1 MQMKSQNKVINK
13 KKSLAKSWQENKYLY
28 LLCLPGLLY
37 LILFKYLPM
46 KGILIAFQDY
56 NIIEGI
62 SGSKWV
68 GFSHFARFFGG
79 EDFVKVFGNTLKIS
93 LLQLLFGFPA
103 PVLFAILLN
112 ELKDGRYKKCMQT
125 ISYLPHFLSW
135 VVVAGMMTTFLSP
148 SSGMVNAVI
157 QALGGEPIYFMAEK
171 EMFVPMLIISAIWKE
186 IGWGS
191 VVYLAALSG
200 INAEIADA
208 AAIDGASRLQ
218 KIIYI
223 FIPAIFP
230 TIAIMLIM
238 RMGTILDS
246 GFDQIFNL
254 YSPATYDVADVLD
267 TYVYRMGVQGYQYGF
282 STAVGLFKSV
292 VGIIMVLVTNT
303 ISKKL
308 SEGEISI

>member
-1 MQMKSQNKVINK
+1 MKIKQEKTMSIR
-13 KKSLAKSWQENKYLY
+13 KKSFFKSFSENKFLY
-28 LLCLPGLLY
+28 LLCLPGILY
-37 LILFKYLPM
+37 LFLFKYLPIS
-46 KGILIAFQDY
+46 GILMAFQDY
-56 NIIEGI
+56 NIIEGVF
-62 SGSKWV
+62 GSPWV
-68 GFSHFARFFGG
+68 GFKHFARFFGG
-79 EDFVKVFGNTLKIS
+79 DDFGKVFGNTLKIS

-112 ELKDGRYKKCMQT
+112 ELKDGVYKKSMQT

-135 VVVAGMMTTFLSP
+135 VVVAGMMTTILSP
-148 SSGMVNAVI
+148 SSGMVNSVI
-157 QALGGEPIYFMAEK
+157 TFFGGKPIYFMAEK

-208 AAIDGASRLQ
+208 AAIDGASRIQ

-223 FIPAIFP
+223 YIPAIFP
-230 TIAIMLIM
+230 TVAIMLIM
-238 RMGTILDS
+238 RMGGILDS

-254 YSPATYDVADVLD
+254 YTPATYDVADVLD
-267 TYVYRMGVQGYQYGF
+267 TYVYRMGVSSYQYSF

-292 VGIIMVLVTNT
+292 VGIILVLITNK
-303 ISKKL
+303 ISKTL

>member
-1 MQMKSQNKVINK
+1 MKKQNKALSK
-13 KKSLAKSWQENKYLY
+13 KKSFLKSWQENKYLY

-46 KGILIAFQDY
+46 KGMLIAFQDY
-56 NIIEGI
+56 NIVEGI
-62 SGSKWV
+62 LGSKWV
-68 GFSHFARFFGG
+68 GFDHFIRFFSG
-79 EDFVKVFGNTLKIS
+79 EDFGTVFGNTLKIS

-103 PVLFAILLN
+103 PVILAILLN
-112 ELKDGRYKKCMQT
+112 ELRDGKYKKSMQT

-135 VVVAGMMTTFLSP
+135 VVVAGMMTTILSP

-157 QALGGEPIYFMAEK
+157 QAFGGEPIYFMAEK

-200 INAEIADA
+200 INAEISDA

-230 TIAIMLIM
+230 TVAIMLIM
-238 RMGTILDS
+238 RMGGILDS

-254 YSPATYDVADVLD
+254 YTPATYDVADVLD
-267 TYVYRMGVQGYQYGF
+267 TYVYRMGVTSYQYGF

>member
-1 MQMKSQNKVINK
+1 MLH
-13 KKSLAKSWQENKYLY
+13 LAADQRDHAGAAHAALAGVVHRDAGVQQ
-28 LLCLPGLLY
+28 GLQQRLA
-37 LILFKYLPM
+37 LFDL
-46 KGILIAFQDY
+46 D
-56 NIIEGI
+56 
-62 SGSKWV
+62 
-68 GFSHFARFFGG
+68 R
-79 EDFVKVFGNTLKIS
+79 D
-93 LLQLLFGFPA
+93 
-103 PVLFAILLN
+103 
-112 ELKDGRYKKCMQT
+112 
-125 ISYLPHFLSW
+125 
-135 VVVAGMMTTFLSP
+135 AGL
-148 SSGMVNAVI
+148 

>member
-1 MQMKSQNKVINK
+1 MSIKQQNTMYIKR
-13 KKSLAKSWQENKYLY
+13 KSLSKSWSENKFLY
-28 LLCLPGLLY
+28 LLCLPGVVYLL
-37 LILFKYLPM
+37 LFKYLPIG
-46 KGILIAFQDY
+46 GILMAFQDY
-56 NIIEGI
+56 NIVEGVL
-62 SGSKWV
+62 GSPWV
-68 GFSHFARFFGG
+68 GFKHFQRFFGG
-79 EDFVKVFGNTLKIS
+79 EDFGTVFGNTLKIS

-103 PVLFAILLN
+103 PVILAILLN
-112 ELKDGRYKKCMQT
+112 ELKDGMFKKSMQT

-135 VVVAGMMTTFLSP
+135 VVVAGMMTTILSP
-148 SSGMVNAVI
+148 SSGMVNSVI
-157 QALGGEPIYFMAEK
+157 TFLGGKPIYFMAEK

-191 VVYLAALSG
+191 VVYLAALAG

-230 TIAIMLIM
+230 TVAIMLIM
-238 RMGTILDS
+238 RMGGILDS

-254 YSPATYDVADVLD
+254 YTPATYDVADVLD
-267 TYVYRMGVQGYQYGF
+267 TYVYRMGVSNYQYGF

-292 VGIIMVLVTNT
+292 VGIIMVLVTNK
-303 ISKKL
+303 ISKTL

>member
-1 MQMKSQNKVINK
+1 MQIKSQNKVMSK
-13 KKSLAKSWQENKYLY
+13 KKRFVKSWQENKYLY

-37 LILFKYLPM
+37 LLLFKYLPM
-46 KGILIAFQDY
+46 KGMLIAFQDY
-56 NIIEGI
+56 NIVEGI
-62 SGSKWV
+62 SGSKWI
-68 GFSHFARFFGG
+68 GFSHFERFFGG

-103 PVLFAILLN
+103 PVIFAIFLN

-157 QALGGEPIYFMAEK
+157 QAFGGKPIYFMAERG
-171 EMFVPMLIISAIWKE
+171 MFVPLLIVSAIWKE

-191 VVYLAALSG
+191 VVYLAALSS

-218 KIIYI
+218 KIFYI

-267 TYVYRMGVQGYQYGF
+267 TYVYRMGVTSYQYGF

-292 VGIIMVLVTNT
+292 VGIIMVLITNT

>member
-1 MQMKSQNKVINK
+1 MKIKQEKTMSIR
-13 KKSLAKSWQENKYLY
+13 KKSFFKSFSENKFLY
-28 LLCLPGLLY
+28 LLCLPGILY
-37 LILFKYLPM
+37 LFLFKYLPIS
-46 KGILIAFQDY
+46 GILMAFQDY
-56 NIIEGI
+56 NIMEGVF
-62 SGSKWV
+62 GSPWV
-68 GFSHFARFFGG
+68 GFKHFARFFGG
-79 EDFVKVFGNTLKIS
+79 DDFGKVFGNTLKIS

-112 ELKDGRYKKCMQT
+112 ELKDGVYKKSMQT

-135 VVVAGMMTTFLSP
+135 VVVAGMMTTILSP
-148 SSGMVNAVI
+148 SSGMVNSVI
-157 QALGGEPIYFMAEK
+157 TFFGGKPIYFMAEK

-208 AAIDGASRLQ
+208 AAIDGASRIQ

-223 FIPAIFP
+223 YIPAIFP
-230 TIAIMLIM
+230 TVAIMLIM
-238 RMGTILDS
+238 RMGGILDS

-254 YSPATYDVADVLD
+254 YTPATYDVADVLD
-267 TYVYRMGVQGYQYGF
+267 TYVYRMGVSSYQYSF

-292 VGIIMVLVTNT
+292 VGIILVLITNK
-303 ISKKL
+303 ISKTL

>member
-1 MQMKSQNKVINK
+1 M
-13 KKSLAKSWQENKYLY
+13 
-28 LLCLPGLLY
+28 
-37 LILFKYLPM
+37 
-46 KGILIAFQDY
+46 AFQDY
-56 NIIEGI
+56 NIMEGVF
-62 SGSKWV
+62 GSPWV
-68 GFSHFARFFGG
+68 GFKHFARFFGG
-79 EDFVKVFGNTLKIS
+79 DDFGKVFGNTLKIS

-112 ELKDGRYKKCMQT
+112 ELKDGVYKKSMQT

-135 VVVAGMMTTFLSP
+135 VVVAGMMTTILSP
-148 SSGMVNAVI
+148 SSGMVNSVI
-157 QALGGEPIYFMAEK
+157 TFFGGKPIYFMAEK
-171 EMFVPMLIISAIWKE
+171 EMFVPMLIISEIWNE

-208 AAIDGASRLQ
+208 AAIDGASRIQ

-223 FIPAIFP
+223 YIPAIFP
-230 TIAIMLIM
+230 TVAIMLIM
-238 RMGTILDS
+238 RMGGILDS

-254 YSPATYDVADVLD
+254 YTPATYDVADVLD
-267 TYVYRMGVQGYQYGF
+267 TYVYRMGVSSYQYSF

-292 VGIIMVLVTNT
+292 VGIILVLITNK
-303 ISKKL
+303 ISKTL

>member
-1 MQMKSQNKVINK
+1 MHVSGVIFMYMK
-13 KKSLAKSWQENKYLY
+13 
-28 LLCLPGLLY
+28 
-37 LILFKYLPM
+37 
-46 KGILIAFQDY
+46 
-56 NIIEGI
+56 
-62 SGSKWV
+62 
-68 GFSHFARFFGG
+68 
-79 EDFVKVFGNTLKIS
+79 
-93 LLQLLFGFPA
+93 
-103 PVLFAILLN
+103 
-112 ELKDGRYKKCMQT
+112 LKDGRYKKCMQT

-238 RMGTILDS
+238 RMS
-246 GFDQIFNL
+246 
-254 YSPATYDVADVLD
+254 DV
-267 TYVYRMGVQGYQYGF
+267 YNQHRQ
-282 STAVGLFKSV
+282 
-292 VGIIMVLVTNT
+292 
-303 ISKKL
+303 
-308 SEGEISI
+308 

>member
-68 GFSHFARFFGG
+68 GFSHFERFFGG
-79 EDFVKVFGNTLKIS
+79 EDFAKVFGNTLKIS

-171 EMFVPMLIISAIWKE
+171 GMFVPMLIISAIWKE